1 MLKPMLTKTLRSLLP
16 IGVLALL
23 SSGQAWALPGQSRE
37 EVASWIQANP
47 TFRPSSGEVLLVR
60 KSDTPA
66 KRYEFEASFMPP
78 GRLSSLR
85 GGGRIRSERLE
96 IFDIPNGVT
105 VERLEESLRSIYG
118 LDIYQDYQ
126 RADVVYSYPTRDT
139 TDRARRERKPLLEL
153 IQGELRRGE
162 RFAYWIE
169 LAPNRSGRSQTGKM
183 IVFLKSDLDKIETE
197 LRNR

>member
-1 MLKPMLTKTLRSLLP
+1 MLTSKLASSLKSLLP
-16 IGVLALL
+16 IGALALL

-37 EVASWIQANP
+37 EVAAWIQANP
-47 TFRPSSGEVLLVR
+47 TFKPASGEVLLVR

-66 KRYEFEASFMPP
+66 RRYEFEASFMPP

-105 VERLEESLRSIYG
+105 MERLEESLRAVYG
-118 LDIYQDYQ
+118 LDVYQDYQ
-126 RADVVYSYPTRDT
+126 RADVVYDYPTRDT
-139 TDRARRERKPLLEL
+139 VDRARRERKPLLEL

-162 RFAYWIE
+162 RFAYWVE
-169 LAPNRSGRSQTGKM
+169 LAPNRGGKSQTGKVV
-183 IVFLKSDLDKIETE
+183 VFLKSDLDKMETE